1 MGRPK
6 QLLPIGETPLIC
18 RILGEALSSQLD
30 RIVVVLGHRAK
41 EIARVIAYHYPKG
54 GYEVVVND
62 RYPEGMASSIRAG
75 INFIKD
81 EHEYAM
87 VLLADMVHIDFQ
99 LIDHLLR
106 NYLPS
111 GKALGA
117 VTINGR
123 RSHPVIFRRDLYPE
137 LLALK
142 GDTGARAL
150 FTTHKEQVYLI
161 PAGPGYEEMDV
172 DTPEDYSRLIQPKRL
187 Q

>member
-6 QLLPIGETPLIC
+6 QLLPVGNTPLIC
-18 RILGEALSSQLD
+18 RILGEALSSRLE

-41 EIARVIAYHYPKG
+41 EVARVIAQHYPKG
-54 GYEVVVND
+54 GYEVIVND
-62 RYPEGMASSIRAG
+62 KYAEGMASSIRTG

-81 EHEYAM
+81 DYEHAM
-87 VLLADMVHIDFQ
+87 VLLADMLHIDSQ
-99 LIDHLLR
+99 LINRLLK

-117 VTINGR
+117 ITINGR
-123 RSHPVIFRRDLYPE
+123 RSHPVIFRRDLYQD
-137 LLALK
+137 LLSLK

-150 FTTHKEQVYLI
+150 FTTLEGQVCLV
-161 PAGPGYEEMDV
+161 PAGPGYQEMDV
-172 DTPEDYSRLIQPKRL
+172 DTPEDYGRLILPKAP